1 MTARTATPSPA
12 LSPGA
17 RKVEEAAR
25 GLCLDIEVREM
36 AASTRT
42 AEEAASACGCSLAQI
57 VKSLVFIGSASGQPY
72 LVLVSGANRL
82 DEARAPSL
90 FGEALRRATANEVRA
105 LTGYAIGGVPPFGHA
120 TCLSA
125 FMDEDLFG
133 FDTIWAAGG
142 TPSSMFAVAPHALAA
157 ATGASRVRVT

>member
-12 LSPGA
+12 LSAGA

-25 GLCLDIEVREM
+25 ALGLDIEVREM

-57 VKSLVFIGSASGQPY
+57 VKSLVFIGSASGQPC

-82 DEARAPSL
+82 DEARAPAL
-90 FGEALRRATANEVRA
+90 FGEALRRAQADEVRA

-120 TCLSA
+120 TRLRA

-142 TPSSMFAVAPHALAA
+142 TPRSMFAITPHALAA
-157 ATGASRVRVT
+157 ATGAGRVRVK